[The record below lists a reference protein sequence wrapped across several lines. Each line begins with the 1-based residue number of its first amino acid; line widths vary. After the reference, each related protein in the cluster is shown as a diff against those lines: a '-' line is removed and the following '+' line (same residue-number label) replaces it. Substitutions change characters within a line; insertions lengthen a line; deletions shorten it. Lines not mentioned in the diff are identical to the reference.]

1 MFTVYYFE
9 GPGYEIFPLRTRLN
23 DIFHQWGG
31 GRYWLGNIL
40 HALRGPQDIWH
51 DGYVR
56 DDVHPDDCH
65 LLRNGKWAMRVE
77 VTDGNCRSLW
87 DLMIRK
93 WVPHC
98 RYYYLVY
105 GENGADAE
113 TNDLKKKYFLVT
125 MQFLPSFRIGRR
137 KSCAGCSASTLCIS
151 AVPIQRMTS
160 MITTSITATGRRRT
174 CASSC

>member
-9 GPGYEIFPLRTRLN
+9 GPGYEIFPLRTRFN

-56 DDVHPDDCH
+56 GDIRPADCH
-65 LLRNGKWAMRVE
+65 QLRNGKWAMRVE
-77 VTDGNCRSLW
+77 VTDGDCRGLW

-113 TNDLKKKYFLVT
+113 TNVDLVSSKLIGPAIRLDFETRVRIYRIHYLVRDGQKYFMPALEA
-125 MQFLPSFRIGRR
+125 LRKEGRIH
-137 KSCAGCSASTLCIS
+137 
-151 AVPIQRMTS
+151 
-160 MITTSITATGRRRT
+160 
-174 CASSC
+174 